1 MHAASENRRMTG
13 RAITRHELTRRRE
26 QLQELR
32 RYLAVLEA
40 DHDGARA
47 KLLGF
52 RQRYLEALGGLM
64 RELDELEA
72 QLQQATA
79 LLSDTL
85 TRQGVDAP
93 VPAPPRAR
101 AWPDVP
107 ALPAAVPLPPEPS
120 GALTD
125 LPPPSLKTLY
135 RRAAMRLHPDFAPA
149 GPERE
154 VCEQRMMAVNEAH
167 ATGDRA
173 TLERLLLAAG
183 ELPEKVLGG
192 PADAVRAWL
201 GLCEHMVQG
210 RIRIVQAQ
218 TALLHSLQ
226 MHQLRIAIERA
237 EAGGMHPLD
246 IMAARLRAQ
255 IAERRQ
261 ELYIGERVGG
271 DARLAADFLRSR
283 YQRLTGLGLG

>member
-1 MHAASENRRMTG
+1 M
-13 RAITRHELTRRRE
+13 AITRHELTRRRE
-26 QLQELR
+26 QLQDLQ

-52 RQRYLEALGGLM
+52 RLRYLEALGPLM
-64 RELDELEA
+64 HELDELEA
-72 QLQQATA
+72 QLQQATTLLCAA
-79 LLSDTL
+79 LK
-85 TRQGVDAP
+85 RQGVDAP
-93 VPAPPRAR
+93 LPGTPQAK
-101 AWPDVP
+101 AWPDIP
-107 ALPAAVPLPPEPS
+107 ALPAATPLPPEPT
-120 GALTD
+120 GPLTD

-135 RRAAMRLHPDFAPA
+135 RRAAMRFHPDLAPH

-154 VCEQRMMAVNEAH
+154 VCEQRMMVVNDAY
-167 ATGDRA
+167 ANGDRRK
-173 TLERLLLAAG
+173 LETLLLAAG
-183 ELPEKVLGG
+183 ELPERVIGG

-201 GLCEHMVQG
+201 GLCEHLVQG

-218 TALLHSLQ
+218 TAVLHNLQ

-237 EAGGMHPLD
+237 ETGGMKPLD
-246 IMAARLRAQ
+246 IMAARLRTQ

-271 DARLAADFLRSR
+271 DARLAADFLRKR
-283 YQRLTGLGLG
+283 YQRLTGLGLQ

>member
-1 MHAASENRRMTG
+1 MASM
-13 RAITRHELTRRRE
+13 AITRHELTRRRE
-26 QLQELR
+26 QLQVLQ
-32 RYLAVLEA
+32 RYLAELEA

-52 RQRYLEALGGLM
+52 RQRYLETLGPLM

-72 QLQQATA
+72 QLHRATA
-79 LLSDTL
+79 LLSEAL
-85 TRQGVDAP
+85 RRQGVEVP
-93 VPAPPRAR
+93 VPASPRAK
-101 AWPDVP
+101 AWPDIP
-107 ALPAAVPLPPEPS
+107 ALPDATPLPPEPT
-120 GALTD
+120 GPLTD

-135 RRAAMRLHPDFAPA
+135 RRAAMRFHPDLAPS

-154 VCEQRMMAVNEAH
+154 VCEQRMMVVNEAY
-167 ATGDRA
+167 ASGDRHR
-173 TLERLLLAAG
+173 LETLLLAAG
-183 ELPEKVLGG
+183 ELPERVIGG

-201 GLCEHMVQG
+201 GLCEHLVQG

-218 TALLHSLQ
+218 MALLQAQQ
-226 MHQLRIAIERA
+226 MHELRIAIERA
-237 EAGGMHPLD
+237 EAGGMRPLD

-271 DARLAADFLRSR
+271 DAGLAADFLRKHH
-283 YQRLTGLGLG
+283 QRLA

>member
-1 MHAASENRRMTG
+1 MASM
-13 RAITRHELTRRRE
+13 AITRHELTRRRE
-26 QLQELR
+26 QLQVLQ
-32 RYLAVLEA
+32 RYLAELEA

-52 RQRYLEALGGLM
+52 RQRYLETLGPLM

-72 QLQQATA
+72 QLHQATA
-79 LLSDTL
+79 VLSDAL
-85 TRQGVDAP
+85 KRQGVE
-93 VPAPPRAR
+93 VPLPASPRAK

-107 ALPAAVPLPPEPS
+107 ALPDATPLPPEPT
-120 GALTD
+120 GPMTD

-135 RRAAMRLHPDFAPA
+135 RRAAMRFHPDLAPS

-154 VCEQRMMAVNEAH
+154 VCEQRMMIVNDAY
-167 ATGDRA
+167 AGGDRHR
-173 TLERLLLAAG
+173 LEALLLAAG
-183 ELPEKVLGG
+183 ELPEKVIGG

-218 TALLHSLQ
+218 TAVLQAQQ
-226 MHQLRIAIERA
+226 MHELRIAVERA
-237 EAGGMHPLD
+237 ETGGMRPLD

-255 IAERRQ
+255 IAERRL
-261 ELYIGERVGG
+261 ELYIGLRLQPDSPMAHDFVRQRSTRTER
-271 DARLAADFLRSR
+271 
-283 YQRLTGLGLG
+283 

>member
-1 MHAASENRRMTG
+1 MPST
-13 RAITRHELTRRRE
+13 AITRHELTRRRE
-26 QLQELR
+26 QLQDLQ

-47 KLLGF
+47 RLLGF
-52 RQRYLEALGGLM
+52 RQRYLEALGPLM

-79 LLSDTL
+79 LLSEAL
-85 TRQGVDAP
+85 KRQGVEAP
-93 VPAPPRAR
+93 LPASPRAK

-107 ALPAAVPLPPEPS
+107 ALPEATPLPPEPT
-120 GALTD
+120 GPLTD

-135 RRAAMRLHPDFAPA
+135 RRAAMRFHPDLAPS

-154 VCEQRMMAVNEAH
+154 VCEQRMMVVNEAY
-167 ATGDRA
+167 ASGDRRR
-173 TLERLLLAAG
+173 LEVLLLAAG
-183 ELPEKVLGG
+183 ELPERVIGG

-201 GLCEHMVQG
+201 GLCEHLVQG
-210 RIRIVQAQ
+210 RIRVVQAQ
-218 TALLHSLQ
+218 TALLQSQQ
-226 MHQLRIAIERA
+226 MHQLRIAVERA
-237 EAGGMHPLD
+237 ETGGMRPLD
-246 IMAARLRAQ
+246 IMAARLRTQ

-261 ELYIGERVGG
+261 ELYIGERVGN
-271 DARLAADFLRSR
+271 DARMAADFLRKR

>member
-1 MHAASENRRMTG
+1 MAST
-13 RAITRHELTRRRE
+13 AITRHELTRRRE
-26 QLQELR
+26 QLQDLQ

-52 RQRYLEALGGLM
+52 RVRYLEALGPLM

-72 QLQQATA
+72 QLHQATA
-79 LLSDTL
+79 LLSQAL
-85 TRQGVDAP
+85 LRQGVDAP
-93 VPAPPRAR
+93 MPATPRAK
-101 AWPDVP
+101 AWADIP
-107 ALPAAVPLPPEPS
+107 ALPEAVPLPPEPT
-120 GALTD
+120 GPLTD

-135 RRAAMRLHPDFAPA
+135 RRAAMRFHPDLAPS
-149 GPERE
+149 GPERA
-154 VCEQRMMAVNEAH
+154 VCEQRMMNVNDAYER
-167 ATGDRA
+167 GDRQ
-173 TLERLLLAAG
+173 TLEHLLLAAG
-183 ELPEKVLGG
+183 ELPERVIGG

-201 GLCEHMVQG
+201 GLCEHLVQG

-218 TALLHSLQ
+218 TAVLHSLQ

-237 EAGGMHPLD
+237 EAGGMKPLD

-255 IAERRQ
+255 INERRQ

-271 DARLAADFLRSR
+271 DARLAADFLRKR
-283 YQRLTGLGLG
+283 YQRVTGLGLG

>member
-1 MHAASENRRMTG
+1 MASM
-13 RAITRHELTRRRE
+13 AITRHELTRRRE
-26 QLQELR
+26 QLLDMQ

-52 RQRYLEALGGLM
+52 RQRYLDALGPLM

-72 QLQQATA
+72 QLLQATA
-79 LLSDTL
+79 LLSAAL
-85 TRQGVDAP
+85 KRQGVDAP
-93 VPAPPRAR
+93 LPGTPQAK
-101 AWPDVP
+101 AWPDAP
-107 ALPAAVPLPPEPS
+107 ALPDATPLPPEPT
-120 GALTD
+120 GPLTD

-135 RRAAMRLHPDFAPA
+135 RRAAMRFHPDLAPS

-154 VCEQRMMAVNEAH
+154 VCEQRMMVVNEAY
-167 ATGDRA
+167 AASDRGR
-173 TLERLLLAAG
+173 LESLLLAAG
-183 ELPEKVLGG
+183 ELPEKVIGG

-201 GLCEHMVQG
+201 GLCEHLVQG
-210 RIRIVQAQ
+210 RIRVVQAQ
-218 TALLHSLQ
+218 TAVLHNLQ
-226 MHQLRIAIERA
+226 MHQLRVAIERA
-237 EAGGMHPLD
+237 ETGGMKPLE
-246 IMAARLRAQ
+246 IMANRLRTQ

-271 DARLAADFLRSR
+271 DTSLAADFLRKR

>member
-1 MHAASENRRMTG
+1 M
-13 RAITRHELTRRRE
+13 AITRHELTRRRE
-26 QLQELR
+26 QLQDLQ

-52 RQRYLEALGGLM
+52 RLRYLEALGPLM

-79 LLSDTL
+79 LLSAAL
-85 TRQGVDAP
+85 KRQGVDAP
-93 VPAPPRAR
+93 LPGTPQAK

-107 ALPAAVPLPPEPS
+107 ALPAATPLPLEPT
-120 GALTD
+120 GPLTD

-135 RRAAMRLHPDFAPA
+135 RRAAMRFHPDLAPH

-154 VCEQRMMAVNEAH
+154 VCEQRMMVVNDAY
-167 ATGDRA
+167 ANGDRHR
-173 TLERLLLAAG
+173 LETLLLAAG
-183 ELPEKVLGG
+183 ELPERVIGG

-201 GLCEHMVQG
+201 GLCEHLVQS

-218 TALLHSLQ
+218 TAVLHNLQ

-237 EAGGMHPLD
+237 ETGGMKPLD
-246 IMAARLRAQ
+246 IMAMRLRTQ

-261 ELYIGERVGG
+261 ELYIGERLGS
-271 DARLAADFLRSR
+271 DARLAADFLRKR

>member
-1 MHAASENRRMTG
+1 MLMASM
-13 RAITRHELTRRRE
+13 AITRHELTRRRE
-26 QLQELR
+26 QLHDLQ

-52 RQRYLEALGGLM
+52 RQRYLETLGPLM

-72 QLQQATA
+72 QLHQATA
-79 LLSDTL
+79 LLSEAL
-85 TRQGVDAP
+85 KRQGVDAP
-93 VPAPPRAR
+93 LPASQRTK

-107 ALPAAVPLPPEPS
+107 ALPDATPLPPEPT
-120 GALTD
+120 GPMTD

-135 RRAAMRLHPDFAPA
+135 RRAAMRFHPDLAPS
-149 GPERE
+149 GPERG
-154 VCEQRMMAVNEAH
+154 VCEQRMMVVNEAY
-167 ATGDRA
+167 ASSDRSR
-173 TLERLLLAAG
+173 LESLLLAAG

-201 GLCEHMVQG
+201 GLCEHLVQG

-218 TALLHSLQ
+218 TLVLQSLQ

-237 EAGGMHPLD
+237 EVGGMRPLD
-246 IMAARLRAQ
+246 IMATRLRAQ

-271 DARLAADFLRSR
+271 DARMAADFLRKR

>member
-1 MHAASENRRMTG
+1 M
-13 RAITRHELTRRRE
+13 AITRHELTRRRE
-26 QLQELR
+26 QLQDLQ

-52 RQRYLEALGGLM
+52 RLRYLEALGPLM

-72 QLQQATA
+72 QLHQATS
-79 LLSDTL
+79 LLSEAL
-85 TRQGVDAP
+85 KRQGVDAP
-93 VPAPPRAR
+93 TAATPAAK
-101 AWPDVP
+101 AWPDIP
-107 ALPAAVPLPPEPS
+107 ALPEATPLPPEPT
-120 GALTD
+120 GPTMD
-125 LPPPSLKTLY
+125 LPPPTLKTLY
-135 RRAAMRLHPDFAPA
+135 RRAAMRFHPDLAPS

-154 VCEQRMMAVNEAH
+154 VCEQRMMVVNEAY
-167 ATGDRA
+167 ANSDRA
-173 TLERLLLAAG
+173 RLESLLLAAG
-183 ELPEKVLGG
+183 EAPEKVIGG

-201 GLCEHMVQG
+201 GLCEHLVQG
-210 RIRIVQAQ
+210 RIRVVQAQ
-218 TALLHSLQ
+218 TALLQSQQ
-226 MHQLRIAIERA
+226 MHQLRVAIERA
-237 EAGGMHPLD
+237 ETGGMRPLD

-271 DARLAADFLRSR
+271 DTGMAADFLRRR

>member
-1 MHAASENRRMTG
+1 M
-13 RAITRHELTRRRE
+13 AITRHELTKRRE
-26 QLQELR
+26 QLLDMQ

-52 RQRYLEALGGLM
+52 RQRYLDALGPLM

-72 QLQQATA
+72 QLLQATA
-79 LLSDTL
+79 LLSATL
-85 TRQGVDAP
+85 KRQGVDAP
-93 VPAPPRAR
+93 LPGTPQAR

-107 ALPAAVPLPPEPS
+107 ALPDATPLPPEPT
-120 GALTD
+120 GPLTD

-135 RRAAMRLHPDFAPA
+135 RRAAMRFHPDLAPS
-149 GPERE
+149 GPERA
-154 VCEQRMMAVNEAH
+154 VCEQRMMVVNEAY
-167 ATGDRA
+167 AASDRGR
-173 TLERLLLAAG
+173 LESLLLAAG
-183 ELPEKVLGG
+183 ELPEKVIGG

-201 GLCEHMVQG
+201 GLCEHLVQG
-210 RIRIVQAQ
+210 RIRVVQAQ
-218 TALLHSLQ
+218 TAVLHNLQ
-226 MHQLRIAIERA
+226 MHQLRVAIERA
-237 EAGGMHPLD
+237 ETGGMKPLE
-246 IMAARLRAQ
+246 IMANRLRTQ

-271 DARLAADFLRSR
+271 DARLAADFLRKR

>member
-1 MHAASENRRMTG
+1 M
-13 RAITRHELTRRRE
+13 AITRHELTKRRE
-26 QLQELR
+26 QLLDMQ

-52 RQRYLEALGGLM
+52 RQRYLDALGPLM

-72 QLQQATA
+72 QLLQATA
-79 LLSDTL
+79 LLSATL
-85 TRQGVDAP
+85 KRQGVDAP
-93 VPAPPRAR
+93 LPGTPQAR

-107 ALPAAVPLPPEPS
+107 ALPDATPLPPEPT
-120 GALTD
+120 GPLTD

-135 RRAAMRLHPDFAPA
+135 RRAAMRFHPDLAPS
-149 GPERE
+149 GPERA
-154 VCEQRMMAVNEAH
+154 VCEQRMMVVNEAY
-167 ATGDRA
+167 AASDRSR
-173 TLERLLLAAG
+173 LESLLLAAG
-183 ELPEKVLGG
+183 ELPEKVIGG

-201 GLCEHMVQG
+201 GLCEHLVQG

-218 TALLHSLQ
+218 TAVLHNLQ
-226 MHQLRIAIERA
+226 MHQLRVAIERA
-237 EAGGMHPLD
+237 ETGGMKPLE
-246 IMAARLRAQ
+246 IMANRLRTQ

-271 DARLAADFLRSR
+271 DARLAADFLRKR

>member
-1 MHAASENRRMTG
+1 MASM
-13 RAITRHELTRRRE
+13 AITRHDLTRRRE
-26 QLQELR
+26 QLQDLQ

-40 DHDGARA
+40 DHAGARA

-52 RQRYLEALGGLM
+52 RQRYLEALGPLM

-72 QLQQATA
+72 QLHQATA
-79 LLSDTL
+79 VLSDTL
-85 TRQGVDAP
+85 QRQGVEVP
-93 VPAPPRAR
+93 VPSAPRCK
-101 AWPDVP
+101 AWPEVP
-107 ALPAAVPLPPEPS
+107 PLPEPTPLPPEPT
-120 GALTD
+120 GPTAD

-135 RRAAMRLHPDFAPA
+135 RRAAMRFHPDLAPS

-154 VCEQRMMAVNEAH
+154 VCEQRMMVVNEAY
-167 ATGDRA
+167 ANGDRSQ
-173 TLERLLLAAG
+173 LEKLLLAAG
-183 ELPEKVLGG
+183 ELPEKVIGG

-210 RIRIVQAQ
+210 RIRVVQAQ
-218 TALLHSLQ
+218 MLLLQSLQ
-226 MHQLRIAIERA
+226 MHELRIAVERA
-237 EAGGMHPLD
+237 EAGGMRPLD

-271 DARLAADFLRSR
+271 DARLAADFLRKR
-283 YQRLTGLGLG
+283 YQRLA

>member
-1 MHAASENRRMTG
+1 MASM
-13 RAITRHELTRRRE
+13 AITRHELTRRRE
-26 QLQELR
+26 QLQDLQ

-52 RQRYLEALGGLM
+52 KLRYLEALGPLM
-64 RELDELEA
+64 RELEELET
-72 QLQQATA
+72 QLHQATA
-79 LLSDTL
+79 LLSEAL
-85 TRQGVDAP
+85 KRQGVDAP
-93 VPAPPRAR
+93 VTATPAAK
-101 AWPDVP
+101 AWPDIP
-107 ALPAAVPLPPEPS
+107 ALPEATPLPPEPT
-120 GALTD
+120 GPTMD

-135 RRAAMRLHPDFAPA
+135 RRAAMRFHPDLAPS

-154 VCEQRMMAVNEAH
+154 VCEQRMMVVNEAY
-167 ATGDRA
+167 ANSDRA
-173 TLERLLLAAG
+173 KLESLLLAAG
-183 ELPEKVLGG
+183 EAPEKVIGG

-210 RIRIVQAQ
+210 RIRVVQAQ
-218 TALLHSLQ
+218 TALLHNLQ
-226 MHQLRIAIERA
+226 MHQLRVAVERA
-237 EAGGMHPLD
+237 ETGGMKPLD

-271 DARLAADFLRSR
+271 DASMAADFLRRR
-283 YQRLTGLGLG
+283 YQRMTGLGLG

>member
-1 MHAASENRRMTG
+1 MPST
-13 RAITRHELTRRRE
+13 AITRHELTRRRE
-26 QLQELR
+26 QLQDLQ

-47 KLLGF
+47 RLLGF
-52 RQRYLEALGGLM
+52 RQRYLEALGPLM

-79 LLSDTL
+79 LLSEAL
-85 TRQGVDAP
+85 KRQGVEAP
-93 VPAPPRAR
+93 LPASPRAK

-107 ALPAAVPLPPEPS
+107 ALPEATPLPPEPT
-120 GALTD
+120 GPLTD

-135 RRAAMRLHPDFAPA
+135 RRAAMRFHPDLAPS

-154 VCEQRMMAVNEAH
+154 VCEQRMMVVNEAY
-167 ATGDRA
+167 ASGDRRR
-173 TLERLLLAAG
+173 LESLLLAAG
-183 ELPEKVLGG
+183 ELPERVVGG

-201 GLCEHMVQG
+201 GLCEHLVQG

-218 TALLHSLQ
+218 TALLQSQQ
-226 MHQLRIAIERA
+226 MHQLRIAVERA
-237 EAGGMHPLD
+237 EAGGMRPLD

-261 ELYIGERVGG
+261 ELYIGERVGN
-271 DARLAADFLRSR
+271 DARMAADFLRKR

>member
-1 MHAASENRRMTG
+1 MAST
-13 RAITRHELTRRRE
+13 AITRHELTRRRE
-26 QLQELR
+26 QLQDLR

-52 RQRYLEALGGLM
+52 RLRYLEALGPLM

-72 QLQQATA
+72 QLHSATA
-79 LLSDTL
+79 LLSEAL
-85 TRQGVDAP
+85 LRQGVDAP
-93 VPAPPRAR
+93 VLATPRAK

-107 ALPAAVPLPPEPS
+107 ALPESVPLPPEPT
-120 GALTD
+120 GPMTD

-135 RRAAMRLHPDFAPA
+135 RRAAMRFHPDLAPS
-149 GPERE
+149 GPERA
-154 VCEQRMMAVNEAH
+154 VCEQRMMVVNEAY
-167 ATGDRA
+167 AGGDRNK
-173 TLERLLLAAG
+173 LETLLLAAG
-183 ELPEKVLGG
+183 ELPEKVIGG

-201 GLCEHMVQG
+201 GLCEHLVQG
-210 RIRIVQAQ
+210 CIRVVHAQ
-218 TALLHSLQ
+218 TLVLQNLQ

-237 EAGGMHPLD
+237 EAGGMRPLD

-261 ELYIGERVGG
+261 ELYIGQRLQP
-271 DARLAADFLRSR
+271 DSDLAASFVR
-283 YQRLTGLGLG
+283 QRQARIR